1 MHADLIGLGA
11 LVLIAGLLARGGRRL
26 GLPTVPFFMLA
37 GILLGPA
44 TPGPVL
50 IEHPEDLTLLA
61 ALGLVLLLFS
71 LGVEFPV
78 EQVLASGRRLFI
90 AAGSYIGM
98 NVGAGLGLGFA
109 LGWGTAEALVI
120 GGALGISSSAIATKL
135 LIELRRLTNAET
147 PVILGIVVIED
158 LFLAFYLALLT
169 PVLSPSGSAA
179 GLVVDIAVSFG
190 YLLLLFAVARFGARL
205 IGRLIGSHE
214 DEILVI
220 LVVGLVL
227 LVAGISAEVGVSDAI
242 GALMIGLVISRT
254 TVRERV
260 ERLTLPLRDL
270 FAAVFFV
277 AFGLSI
283 DVGELGAVAVPVA
296 VAVLI
301 TVVVNVT
308 AGLVTA
314 ALFGFNHRGAA
325 NVGLTVLGRGEFS
338 LILAT
343 LALAAGLDARLGP
356 FIALYVL
363 VLAVLSPLLAAQSR
377 YLARVFP
384 DRLLRSRW
392 RYVREETMSTACRH
406 LDRVAV
412 TETDT
417 RECAYC
423 AETGD
428 DWVQLR
434 MCLTCGAV
442 RCCDDSVNKHGTAH
456 FAETGH
462 PLMRSLEPGEDWWY
476 CFEDRVLVR
485 QPADQGARSGSARDG
500 DDDGAGGAV
509 VQAAPPLVHDQ
520 RRDHQGE

>member
-26 GLPTVPFFMLA
+26 GLPTVPFFMLT

-50 IEHPEDLTLLA
+50 IEHPEDLAILA

-78 EQVLASGRRLFI
+78 EQVLGSGRRLFI
-90 AAGSYIGM
+90 AAGSYIAM
-98 NVGAGLGLGFA
+98 NVSAGLGLGFA
-109 LGWGTAEALVI
+109 LGWGTSEALVI

-147 PVILGIVVIED
+147 PVILGIIVIED
-158 LFLAFYLALLT
+158 LFLAFYLAMLT
-169 PVLSPSGSAA
+169 PVLSPAGSAGRLA
-179 GLVVDIAVSFG
+179 LDIAISFG

-205 IGRLIGSHE
+205 ICRLIGSHE

-227 LVAGISAEVGVSDAI
+227 LVAGVSADVGVSDAI

-260 ERLTLPLRDL
+260 ERLTMPLRDL

-283 DVGELGAVAVPVA
+283 DVGELGAVAVPVL

-301 TVVVNVT
+301 TLAVNIA

-343 LALAAGLDARLGP
+343 LALSAGLDARLGP

-363 VLAVLSPLLAAQSR
+363 VLAVLSPVLATQSR
-377 YLARVFP
+377 FLARAIP
-384 DRLLRSRW
+384 DWLLRSGW
-392 RYVREETMSTACRH
+392 RYVREETMSTACTH
-406 LDRVAV
+406 LDRVMV

-417 RECAYC
+417 HECAYC

-442 RCCDDSVNKHGTAH
+442 RCCDDSVHKHASAH

-476 CFEDRVLVR
+476 CFEHRALVR
-485 QPADQGARSGSARDG
+485 QPMGSRPTDSEPIG
-500 DDDGAGGAV
+500 TRPTDSEPTDSE
-509 VQAAPPLVHDQ
+509 PTSPT
-520 RRDHQGE
+520 